1 MLGVRRADGQPM
13 PRRSSRP
20 SCAAQSGP
28 SAAGACLPGRTRL
41 SGDETLRRDAHAVVN
56 RAFTEH
62 FGETATS
69 FERWAER
76 MQAAAT
82 SDWGQLLVSYLD
94 DRPVGMLLGN
104 DQFVEDEHCGYV
116 RTVGVVPEAR
126 GRGIA
131 RHLLRVAFARDAAAG
146 REGTLLHVDT
156 NNTTPALGLYES
168 VGMRAVLV
176 IDIWQRTLV
185 TTTTSRPGVTWQGS
199 PPCTCSRPSAGSV
212 TATARVALRWPTGSV
227 GEPVHAHA
235 ARSEVVG
242 GQPGGQ
248 RRRGRS
254 ACRPRRRRRPGRA
267 ARGWSRRRCS
277 PGRSPRRRRP
287 RSGWCAPASRRRQP
301 TTDGPPGRSSSVAAD
316 QPSSAASGHRHRR
329 RGA

>member
-1 MLGVRRADGQPM
+1 MTTDLPAGYGVSAPAASDAEAIFALVRAYNERVVGVADTTLDDIRDDLVRPGFDPACDGWLVHD
-13 PRRSSRP
+13 
-20 SCAAQSGP
+20 
-28 SAAGACLPGRTRL
+28 AAGTLVGYGWSLSEDAGATLDLDVIASDQAAARWLLGTGLEHAVEVAQAGGEPQVVVSSGVYRDDTDMRALLAELGFAPATTFHRMRVDHTRPVPVPDTPAGVVL
-41 SGDETLRRDAHAVVN
+41 RKGPGDETLRRDAHAVVN

-76 MQAAAT
+76 MQAAVT

-131 RHLLRVAFARDAAAG
+131 RHLLQVALARDAAAG
-146 REGTLLHVDT
+146 RKGTLLHVDT

-185 TTTTSRPGVTWQGS
+185 TTTTSRPG
-199 PPCTCSRPSAGSV
+199 
-212 TATARVALRWPTGSV
+212 
-227 GEPVHAHA
+227 
-235 ARSEVVG
+235 
-242 GQPGGQ
+242 
-248 RRRGRS
+248 
-254 ACRPRRRRRPGRA
+254 
-267 ARGWSRRRCS
+267 
-277 PGRSPRRRRP
+277 
-287 RSGWCAPASRRRQP
+287 
-301 TTDGPPGRSSSVAAD
+301 
-316 QPSSAASGHRHRR
+316 
-329 RGA
+329 